1 MKNEIDSVENEQSK
15 TERLSTIKD
24 MMMHSIET
32 EFNVKN
38 AEAYM
43 ISMMIITG
51 MSWQI
56 IIDDLVRETSA
67 RTVGSS

>member
-24 MMMHSIET
+24 MMMHSIEI

-43 ISMMIITG
+43 ISMIETAG
-51 MSWQI
+51 MS
-56 IIDDLVRETSA
+56 
-67 RTVGSS
+67 